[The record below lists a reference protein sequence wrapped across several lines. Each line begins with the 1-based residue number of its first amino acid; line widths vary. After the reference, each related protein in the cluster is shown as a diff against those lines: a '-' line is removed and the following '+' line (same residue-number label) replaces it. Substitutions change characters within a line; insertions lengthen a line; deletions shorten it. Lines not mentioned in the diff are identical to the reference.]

1 MFSEGVRNI
10 SNQLSITTKMD
21 VMSPNLVEEATAEKL
36 YKPKDGPFNFAKVF
50 SEFYIDPAKSFS
62 DRFSC
67 GRRLLKEYSK
77 DGKIATE
84 VKMERSGSIGRVL
97 DMGSK
102 SSKFKTHR
110 RHCVVFLSKTIY
122 PLICT
127 GSRQESVPTW
137 LKNC

>member
-36 YKPKDGPFNFAKVF
+36 YKPEDGPFNFAKVF
-50 SEFYIDPAKSFS
+50 SEFYIDPAKSFA

-77 DGKIATE
+77 DGKMATE
-84 VKMERSGSIGRVL
+84 VKMEHRS
-97 DMGSK
+97 
-102 SSKFKTHR
+102 
-110 RHCVVFLSKTIY
+110 
-122 PLICT
+122 
-127 GSRQESVPTW
+127 SVE
-137 LKNC
+137 C